1 MRASF
6 EIQKG
11 KANAEGECPVRLV
24 VWHADRRARL
34 ALGVSVKPRHRNPN
48 AQEVRKGA
56 PRASEINTSL
66 RQIAERA
73 RSEADRLALTPG
85 RVVTATAVR
94 DAVRESLRGVPQP
107 ASGPTFLSYCDA
119 QVEGYRQRAQL
130 GTWES
135 YRAQVGK
142 LRAFAATRASD
153 AAGRERKAVPY
164 PSDPGL
170 SFLELPFG
178 SVTPN
183 VVRAFYG
190 WLLAPKT
197 EGGQGNRLNTARKA
211 ITTLRTFWD
220 RAAQDGLA
228 A

>member
-24 VWHADRRARL
+24 IWHADRRARL
-34 ALGVSVKPRHRNPN
+34 ALGVTVKPRHWNPK

-56 PRASEINTSL
+56 PRASEINANL

-85 RVVTATAVR
+85 RVITATAVR
-94 DAVRESLRGVPQP
+94 DAVRESLQGAPLP
-107 ASGPTFLSYCDA
+107 SSGPTFLSYCDA

-142 LRAFAATRASD
+142 LRAFAASQVEAMHLSSSD
-153 AAGRERKAVPY
+153 
-164 PSDPGL
+164 
-170 SFLELPFG
+170 LPFE
-178 SVTPN
+178 SVTPD